1 MTMTEAAP
9 TLDLAGLMRE
19 YQGGVWRYLRA
30 LGADTSTADDVTQEV
45 FLAAMRSGFVE
56 RSRGETISWLRLTSR
71 NQFLKHVRRN
81 GREVAVNEVEALDRR
96 YTELA
101 GEDDG
106 EALVNALRECMKQ
119 VEEKPRQ
126 ALEMQHSKGLQ
137 RVEIAKQLGMTD
149 DGVKTLL
156 ARTKARLRKCME
168 MKLR

>member
-19 YQGGVWRYLRA
+19 YQAGVWRYLRA
-30 LGADTSTADDVTQEV
+30 LGADTSTADDVAQEV

-71 NQFLKHVRRN
+71 NQYLKHVRRN

-119 VEEKPRQ
+119 VEEKPRS

-137 RVEIAKQLGMTD
+137 RAEIAKQLGMTD
-149 DGVKTLL
+149 DGVNTLL
-156 ARTKARLRKCME
+156 ARTTKRLRMCMDL
-168 MKLR
+168 KLR